1 MEVYVNILCCEQ
13 RKNIKHCYSLRHK
26 RNPYDPFEVGAWVTP
41 VIREDD
47 EKRGNNYGNQYSQ
60 QSDYHVGLSQV
71 PGEIRPTVQFNELH
85 AEQMG

>member
-1 MEVYVNILCCEQ
+1 
-13 RKNIKHCYSLRHK
+13 
-26 RNPYDPFEVGAWVTP
+26 VTP